1 MPDFEK
7 ILNEHIN
14 HSIILDREGVIK
26 AMAECYNLG
35 LEHLAIK
42 FDELKKE
49 LVKRHI

>member
-14 HSIILDREGVIK
+14 HSTLLDREGVIK

-35 LEHLAIK
+35 LEHSAIK
-42 FDELKKE
+42 FDKLKKE
-49 LVKRHI
+49 LVKRGI